1 MIVVLMGV
9 CGCGKSTIGNTL
21 SEKMN
26 WKFLD
31 ADDFHPQC
39 NKDKM
44 QKGISLTDED
54 RFPWLMSL
62 HSFLRETAGG
72 GDNVILACSALK
84 KAYRGILANGTTD
97 KRETKA
103 ETELE
108 VLFVH
113 LHGSAET
120 IGRRLQQRQGHF
132 MSPELLQSQLATL
145 EPPGAGEYFISI
157 DVDRDLNAIA
167 TDIIKHLVN
176 ITQPQD

>member
-1 MIVVLMGV
+1 MQHCVGQCSGV
-9 CGCGKSTIGNTL
+9 YRSTIGNTL

-176 ITQPQD
+176 IT